1 MTANSESV
9 TSFEVPVNMKTIVVV
24 AVAAVVLSAL
34 FTTAFTG
41 TVTFS
46 NNDFQDQ
53 TIPVCPESHSH
64 AFNGGE
70 HCCSR
75 WTIYPKFW
83 HIWKHQLPTMTNVSD
98 GFWIGEAGFLGIA
111 RILDLTKALRT
122 LKLMSSVL
130 RWKPN
135 GGVSLVESTSQT
147 FKSATAIAGP
157 VQMTIIF

>member
-75 WTIYPKFW
+75 WTIYPKF
-83 HIWKHQLPTMTNVSD
+83 
-98 GFWIGEAGFLGIA
+98 
-111 RILDLTKALRT
+111 
-122 LKLMSSVL
+122 
-130 RWKPN
+130 
-135 GGVSLVESTSQT
+135 
-147 FKSATAIAGP
+147 
-157 VQMTIIF
+157 